1 MTSKIDP
8 RGHYCEHFFSICA
21 CHFLR
26 SEKRWILGDF
36 GQGPAAGAEAAWSFR
51 FCRFFKRFNT
61 PCFPWRG
68 CGESEGF
75 APAAGPWHSMNRCS
89 HGWRHYGTRDLWF
102 CFRFCCIG
110 SAWNRLG
117 VIFCEPGDALKNSA
131 GPSDLQLD
139 LLGLPSSIL
148 SDLGCNFRGLETSFF
163 ATNRTLDV
171 VLSMHSFNV
180 IIGINFG
187 GFIILRGTSRTW
199 KTIKIGVLSF
209 KIEGRQEDIRN

>member
-1 MTSKIDP
+1 MGLVT
-8 RGHYCEHFFSICA
+8 
-21 CHFLR
+21 
-26 SEKRWILGDF
+26 
-36 GQGPAAGAEAAWSFR
+36 
-51 FCRFFKRFNT
+51 
-61 PCFPWRG
+61 
-68 CGESEGF
+68 CGFVF
-75 APAAGPWHSMNRCS
+75 AFA
-89 HGWRHYGTRDLWF
+89 LF
-102 CFRFCCIG
+102 G

-139 LLGLPSSIL
+139 FLGLPSSIL

-187 GFIILRGTSRTW
+187 GFIVCQGIPRT
-199 KTIKIGVLSF
+199 
-209 KIEGRQEDIRN
+209 